1 MFSDSFTAAG
11 NGVFKISASENT
23 IPTLYWAQKQTH
35 AFPTSYIP
43 MVAEEK
49 TADFQEIKAQVTA
62 YYKSLFYSHVC
73 VTS

>member
-1 MFSDSFTAAG
+1 
-11 NGVFKISASENT
+11 
-23 IPTLYWAQKQTH
+23 
-35 AFPTSYIP
+35 